1 MTRVDTQSPQDV
13 SIKTS
18 KNSANLC
25 RFIAVIALVA
35 LVVITYFVVNNSG
48 ESLGDP
54 SDQYVVKN
62 IPKTYTRLEAVDPE
76 ERDVFHGFR
85 TSFLPHD
92 EIFLTRKDGKA
103 RQAEYEGNLTND
115 MFIWGGPENEN
126 NEPTRVKRM
135 SNFTLTV
142 RDSK

>member
-1 MTRVDTQSPQDV
+1 MTRGDTRSPQDV

-25 RFIAVIALVA
+25 RFVAVVTLAALVA
-35 LVVITYFVVNNSG
+35 ITYFVVNKSG
-48 ESLGDP
+48 DSLGDP

-62 IPKTYTRLEAVDPE
+62 IPKIYTKLEEIDPE
-76 ERDVFHGFR
+76 ERDLFQGFR

-92 EIFLTRKDGKA
+92 EIVLTRKDGKA
-103 RQAEYEGNLTND
+103 RKEVYEGNLISDIFKWDNSET
-115 MFIWGGPENEN
+115 EN

-135 SNFTLTV
+135 SNFTFT